1 MDDLCTLC
9 LFWALGGI
17 FPWFFS
23 TFFQTALILISGKDG
38 VMDLIYGGYSS
49 DDAHISGITNDTL
62 NLDSR

>member
-17 FPWFFS
+17 FPCNF
-23 TFFQTALILISGKDG
+23 FFQTALILISGKDG

>member
-1 MDDLCTLC
+1 MTYVRYVY
-9 LFWALGGI
+9 FGPSVVY
-17 FPWFFS
+17 FPA

-62 NLDSR
+62 NLDSH

>member
-1 MDDLCTLC
+1 MYAMSILGPRWYISLQ
-9 LFWALGGI
+9 LF
-17 FPWFFS
+17 
-23 TFFQTALILISGKDG
+23 FFQTALILISGKDG